1 MFKFFTVTVI
11 AIFFSLVISI
21 PVNAAKTVKIGYVDL
36 QAVINLSKAGKK
48 EQQKI
53 KEFIQ
58 KRQKKIADEEKKLE
72 AAGKKFEKDLLTM
85 SKEQQDKKKKEFQ
98 KKLLTFRKLA
108 RDSEKEVKQ
117 KEALFTKRAL
127 AELKEIVASIA
138 KEKEFTFIVE
148 KSEGAVLYSQEGM
161 DITDPV
167 MKEFDKKFAK

>member
-1 MFKFFTVTVI
+1 MFKFITVTVS
-11 AIFFSLVISI
+11 AIFFSLVLSI
-21 PVNAAKTVKIGYVDL
+21 PVNAAQAVKIGYVDL

-48 EQQKI
+48 EQEKIREFI
-53 KEFIQ
+53 KE
-58 KRQKKIADEEKKLE
+58 RQTKIAAEEKKLE
-72 AAGKKFEKDLLTM
+72 AAGKKFEKDRLTM
-85 SKEQQDKKKKEFQ
+85 SKEQQDKKKKDFQ
-98 KKLLTFRKLA
+98 KKLLAFRKLA

-117 KEALFTKRAL
+117 KESLFTKRAL
-127 AELKEIVASIA
+127 AELKSIVSAIA

>member
-1 MFKFFTVTVI
+1 MFKFVKITVT

-48 EQQKI
+48 EQEKI
-53 KEFIQ
+53 KDFI
-58 KRQKKIADEEKKLE
+58 KERQKKIAAEEKKLE

-85 SKEQQDKKKKEFQ
+85 SKEQQDKKK
-98 KKLLTFRKLA
+98 LAFRKLA

-117 KEALFTKRAL
+117 KESLFTKRAL
-127 AELKEIVASIA
+127 AELKSIVAAIA

-161 DITDPV
+161 DITDSV

>member
-1 MFKFFTVTVI
+1 MFKFISVTITTVFI
-11 AIFFSLVISI
+11 GLVLSI
-21 PVNAAKTVKIGYVDL
+21 PVQAENAVKVGYVDL

-48 EQQKI
+48 EQEKI
-53 KEFIQ
+53 KEFI
-58 KRQKKIADEEKKLE
+58 KTRQKKIAAEEKKLE

-98 KKLLTFRKLA
+98 KRLINFRKLA
-108 RDSEKEVKQ
+108 RDSENEVKK
-117 KEALFTKRAL
+117 KESLFTKRAL

-138 KEKEFTFIVE
+138 KEKKFTFIVE
-148 KSEGAVLYSQEGM
+148 KSEGAVLYSQDGM